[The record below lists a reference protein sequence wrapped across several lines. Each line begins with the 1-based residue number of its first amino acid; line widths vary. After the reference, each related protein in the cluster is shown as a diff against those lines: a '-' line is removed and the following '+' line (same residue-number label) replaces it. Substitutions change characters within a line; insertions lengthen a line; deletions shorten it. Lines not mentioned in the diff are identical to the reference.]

1 MDVRAA
7 VREVIASVPGFFGT
21 TRKHTI
27 GVGVDEIVYSQDEI
41 AQRVAAVLPDGLAAR
56 GVALV
61 GLPPVECEEPGRRWV
76 RVPVTGQPWADGE
89 VRIGARGDRVAFV
102 NIPAGLLVQDVPG
115 FAAALLAVHAAA
127 RRAPDTIAANSDA
140 TRGDQ

>member
-1 MDVRAA
+1 MDAYRAI
-7 VREVIASVPGFFGT
+7 REVIAGVPGFFGT
-21 TRKHTI
+21 TRKRTI

-76 RVPVTGQPWADGE
+76 RVPVTGQPWVDGE

-102 NIPAGLLVQDVPG
+102 NIPASLLVQDVPG
-115 FAAALLAVHAAA
+115 FAAALMAAHAGATA
-127 RRAPDTIAANSDA
+127 RSDPGP
-140 TRGDQ
+140 RR